1 MANQLKF
8 DPTRT
13 TLLRR
18 KFIADMNRRF
28 GLISK
33 AIYKLIVTDDVFGL
47 VESKDIKELR
57 KSGLNILEEPTT
69 NAGQF
74 AFMANPQKLQ
84 AYQSWLQTQVNAGI
98 LTVDGSGNPWTSTYV
113 ESAYKK
119 GVNRAYQDTHKLK
132 LAGKPEYYQ
141 ASQGQFLETAFN
153 QPELL
158 SKVKLLQMRAF
169 ELLKGVTATMDSQ
182 MSRILA
188 DGLVKG
194 EGPAKIARDLRK
206 TVTTLTR
213 TRARMIA
220 RTEIINAHAE
230 GQLDSFNL
238 MGVDELNVLAEF
250 STAEDGL
257 VCSECDSLSGTTYR
271 VDEAH
276 GIIPVHPSCRCAWIP
291 SEIKAKKQTPAQREA
306 AEDLRADKFLE
317 KQAIA
322 KDELAAAKQATAD
335 YNKAKAAQLAIKA
348 EADAKIAAIQAKVQ
362 IEIQKGIKKAIAD
375 KAIADAKIV
384 ADKIAAD
391 KAAQKLIAKKA
402 KAIEQAKLKP
412 GVISQGN
419 IAQDAYINTKNFKIV
434 NESIG
439 GTTGAKL
446 VSTNSGTRQWIMK
459 QYLKVP
465 DPGKHAQNEFIAN
478 RILTNM
484 KISGGGTVSRST
496 LGEVA
501 GNKAVFNRFVDDL
514 KVLGKEPPAWV
525 KVKMEKDFVTH
536 AWMGNWDVAGMT
548 FDNIGIKGKA
558 LYYLDNGGA
567 LMYRAQGGLKGS
579 AFGDIVG
586 ELNTLRKG
594 TSNPSAAKIFGSIT
608 DKKLVKLI
616 DKFEDTFKKSGGW
629 ENLKTTLAQ
638 SGLAEN
644 DRAQLY
650 SRLYHRF
657 SNILKQ
663 RDELKSAINAAS
675 KTVKSLYKAPNYKFV
690 KKGVFHKVEDMKK
703 APVFERL
710 EGRKLGEFGSK
721 ILKETHVKAVRSFTG
736 SNYEKINES
745 VLAGKFTTTTR
756 NLDKILGGEDLPR
769 FNGLSFRGARQ
780 IPEVATKWSNFISG
794 QWAEVEFKAF
804 SSTSVEAA
812 RTFSSNE
819 GIHFVIRN
827 KGKYGRYVRPISAH
841 AHENELLLQRGARY
855 KVVGYCD
862 EVYRAPGAGN
872 SHTRTLIIEEIDTL
886 TGGSQLAP
894 RKYSLVELTKYIDD
908 AQAFQGN

>member
-98 LTVDGSGNPWTSTYV
+98 LTVDGSGNSWTSTYV

-230 GQLDSFNL
+230 GQLDSFDL

-257 VCSECDSLSGTTYR
+257 VCSECDSLSGNTYR

-291 SEIKAKKQTPAQREA
+291 SEKQNKK
-306 AEDLRADKFLE
+306 
-317 KQAIA
+317 
-322 KDELAAAKQATAD
+322 
-335 YNKAKAAQLAIKA
+335 NK
-348 EADAKIAAIQAKVQ
+348 
-362 IEIQKGIKKAIAD
+362 
-375 KAIADAKIV
+375 
-384 ADKIAAD
+384 
-391 KAAQKLIAKKA
+391 
-402 KAIEQAKLKP
+402 
-412 GVISQGN
+412 
-419 IAQDAYINTKNFKIV
+419 
-434 NESIG
+434 
-439 GTTGAKL
+439 
-446 VSTNSGTRQWIMK
+446 
-459 QYLKVP
+459 
-465 DPGKHAQNEFIAN
+465 
-478 RILTNM
+478 
-484 KISGGGTVSRST
+484 
-496 LGEVA
+496 
-501 GNKAVFNRFVDDL
+501 
-514 KVLGKEPPAWV
+514 
-525 KVKMEKDFVTH
+525 
-536 AWMGNWDVAGMT
+536 
-548 FDNIGIKGKA
+548 
-558 LYYLDNGGA
+558 
-567 LMYRAQGGLKGS
+567 
-579 AFGDIVG
+579 
-586 ELNTLRKG
+586 
-594 TSNPSAAKIFGSIT
+594 
-608 DKKLVKLI
+608 
-616 DKFEDTFKKSGGW
+616 
-629 ENLKTTLAQ
+629 
-638 SGLAEN
+638 
-644 DRAQLY
+644 
-650 SRLYHRF
+650 
-657 SNILKQ
+657 
-663 RDELKSAINAAS
+663 
-675 KTVKSLYKAPNYKFV
+675 
-690 KKGVFHKVEDMKK
+690 
-703 APVFERL
+703 
-710 EGRKLGEFGSK
+710 
-721 ILKETHVKAVRSFTG
+721 
-736 SNYEKINES
+736 
-745 VLAGKFTTTTR
+745 
-756 NLDKILGGEDLPR
+756 
-769 FNGLSFRGARQ
+769 
-780 IPEVATKWSNFISG
+780 
-794 QWAEVEFKAF
+794 
-804 SSTSVEAA
+804 
-812 RTFSSNE
+812 
-819 GIHFVIRN
+819 
-827 KGKYGRYVRPISAH
+827 
-841 AHENELLLQRGARY
+841 
-855 KVVGYCD
+855 
-862 EVYRAPGAGN
+862 
-872 SHTRTLIIEEIDTL
+872 
-886 TGGSQLAP
+886 
-894 RKYSLVELTKYIDD
+894 
-908 AQAFQGN
+908 